1 MNALKLIVLAALA
14 LLLEACGGMGMGN
27 TASTNLNSSNSMN
40 GNWTATMMTQAG
52 TQMMAF
58 TSALSQNSS
67 NVVTASNLQ
76 FNMPTQCF
84 AAGTSGTGAV
94 TMNGGMS
101 GSMMGSFGMTIQS
114 GTTGMQPGSM
124 GMPMGMM
131 PTANN
136 VLTLQGSMSNMNT
149 VSGTW
154 TMNGVMSG
162 CSGSGSFTMT
172 RM

>member
-1 MNALKLIVLAALA
+1 MNALRVTLLFMLA
-14 LLLEACGGMGMGN
+14 LLLVACGGMGMGN
-27 TASTNLNSSNSMN
+27 TASTNLNAANSMN
-40 GNWTATMMTQAG
+40 GNWTATMMTQTG

-67 NVVTASNLQ
+67 NVVTATNLQ
-76 FNMPTQCF
+76 FTTPTPCF
-84 AAGTSGTGAV
+84 ASGTSGSGAV
-94 TMNGGMS
+94 MLSSGMNG
-101 GSMMGSFGMTIQS
+101 SMTGSFGMTIQS
-114 GTTGMQPGSM
+114 GMMDGQSGSM
-124 GMPMGMM
+124 GMQMGMM
-131 PTANN
+131 ATGNN

-154 TMNGVMSG
+154 TMSGVMSG